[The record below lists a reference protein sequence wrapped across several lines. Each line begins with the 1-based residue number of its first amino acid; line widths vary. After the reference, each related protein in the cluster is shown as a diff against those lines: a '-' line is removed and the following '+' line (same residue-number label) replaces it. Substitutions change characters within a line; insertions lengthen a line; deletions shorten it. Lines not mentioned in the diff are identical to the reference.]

1 MYNNYITNNNC
12 QQLINLDI
20 IRIIIYYQ
28 SMISKDN
35 TTFNFVIPK
44 DLKGKLEA
52 RAKEEGRSIGNLLVK
67 LIKDYLSG
75 KSSLS

>member
-44 DLKGKLEA
+44 DLKEKLEA

-75 KSSLS
+75 NSSPS

>member
-1 MYNNYITNNNC
+1 
-12 QQLINLDI
+12 
-20 IRIIIYYQ
+20 
-28 SMISKDN
+28 MISKDN

-44 DLKGKLEA
+44 DLKEKLEA

-75 KSSLS
+75 NSPSAKAKGFLAFFPIEKRGKK

>member
-1 MYNNYITNNNC
+1 MCNNYITNNNC

-44 DLKGKLEA
+44 DLKEKLEA

-75 KSSLS
+75 NSSLS

>member
-44 DLKGKLEA
+44 DLNEKLEA

-75 KSSLS
+75 NSSLS

>member
-44 DLKGKLEA
+44 DLKEKLEA

-75 KSSLS
+75 NFSLS

>member
-44 DLKGKLEA
+44 DLKEKLEA

-75 KSSLS
+75 NSSLS